1 MALPTTA
8 LRSLAC
14 TSCRQRAL
22 RSFIASIGG
31 PSSTI
36 PPPPPPLQRRAFS
49 DHPTKRNEARERL
62 RQREEHVLNDINDIE
77 TDTPT
82 RPATLLTT
90 NSSDSSTQPS
100 DTPDSTPWYLQPAHQ
115 PLPTNHPS
123 PLLAR
128 QQLPP
133 LPANP
138 PPILHPL
145 LTHLSDNLGL
155 DDLTLLDLR
164 SLHPSPALGPNLLMI
179 LSTARSE
186 KHLHV
191 SADRLCRHLRS
202 EPYFLTPFADGLL
215 GRNELKLKVRRRAK
229 RMRLVAGV
237 GGKGMGGGEGEVEE
251 GVRSGWVCVN
261 VGRVEGG
268 EIPGGE
274 VEQGEREGF
283 VGFGKKAGGSGIVVQ
298 MLTEEK
304 REELGLERLWE
315 GMLRRSSREKEEAEL
330 REVES
335 RKDPGITV
343 DNSDIRTTG
352 EMNPHKAADMQ
363 T

>member
-1 MALPTTA
+1 
-8 LRSLAC
+8 
-14 TSCRQRAL
+14 
-22 RSFIASIGG
+22 
-31 PSSTI
+31 
-36 PPPPPPLQRRAFS
+36 
-49 DHPTKRNEARERL
+49 
-62 RQREEHVLNDINDIE
+62 
-77 TDTPT
+77 
-82 RPATLLTT
+82 
-90 NSSDSSTQPS
+90 
-100 DTPDSTPWYLQPAHQ
+100 
-115 PLPTNHPS
+115 
-123 PLLAR
+123 
-128 QQLPP
+128 
-133 LPANP
+133 
-138 PPILHPL
+138 
-145 LTHLSDNLGL
+145 
-155 DDLTLLDLR
+155 
-164 SLHPSPALGPNLLMI
+164 
-179 LSTARSE
+179 
-186 KHLHV
+186 
-191 SADRLCRHLRS
+191 
-202 EPYFLTPFADGLL
+202 
-215 GRNELKLKVRRRAK
+215 
-229 RMRLVAGV
+229 MRLVAGV